1 MKAPATPPS
10 GGNRIPAPGK
20 RTRGVKASPAKPKR
34 KRTGPRPVRSPE
46 PSAAPQRSPEYLYRI
61 AVHEAGHAVIR
72 HMYLM
77 AILERVTID
86 GPAGGSVTWRI
97 DVQHEPI
104 ELMVDAELMALL
116 AGRAAEEVF
125 LEKGAAHRDG
135 GADSDLALAS
145 DLAFRMETALGFG
158 KKWPLLHWP
167 PSDRAALYAKD
178 PDLAERVHERLRK
191 ALAAAR
197 TLVRKQE
204 EAIRWLADI
213 LLHHPTLEGP
223 LLAQVLEELDKLPNR

>member
-1 MKAPATPPS
+1 MTVP
-10 GGNRIPAPGK
+10 
-20 RTRGVKASPAKPKR
+20 ASPQKGSSPASQSGKKRRVQQGSRAKPKSIQV
-34 KRTGPRPVRSPE
+34 GRPAGRSPAPPPAPERSPE
-46 PSAAPQRSPEYLYRI
+46 FLYRI

-72 HMYLM
+72 HMYLLS
-77 AILERVTID
+77 IVEKVTIE
-86 GPAGGSVTWRI
+86 GSNGGGVTWHI
-97 DVQHEPI
+97 DVQHEPL
-104 ELMVDAELMALL
+104 ELMFDAELMALL
-116 AGRAAEEVF
+116 AGRAAEECI
-125 LEKGAAHRDG
+125 LELGAAHRNG

-145 DLAFRMETALGFG
+145 DIAFRMETALGFG

-178 PDLAERVHERLRK
+178 PDLAERVHDRLRR

-223 LLAQVLEELDKLPNR
+223 LLAQVLEELDKRPNR